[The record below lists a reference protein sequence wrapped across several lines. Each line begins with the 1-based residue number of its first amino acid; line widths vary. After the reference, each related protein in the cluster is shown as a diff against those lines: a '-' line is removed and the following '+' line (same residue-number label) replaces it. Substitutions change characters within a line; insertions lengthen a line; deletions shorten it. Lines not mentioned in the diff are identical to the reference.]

1 MSFTLR
7 KKVDEKRD
15 PGFDW
20 QEGLVTLE
28 ELVAI
33 TRLAKTTQT
42 SVSLNDESPSI
53 QVVPQF
59 LQQDDL

>member
-33 TRLAKTTQT
+33 TRLAK
-42 SVSLNDESPSI
+42 NDTNVCFTE
-53 QVVPQF
+53 
-59 LQQDDL
+59 